1 MDLCYVRVVLK
12 IWEIFGP
19 EIRAKIPAEITKIRH
34 FKAKNGFFCSFSAVY
49 VRIGLILGG

>member
-19 EIRAKIPAEITKIRH
+19 EVRVKIPAEITKNPSFQGKKR
-34 FKAKNGFFCSFSAVY
+34 FFGSFSAVY
-49 VRIGLILGG
+49 LRIGLILGG